1 VAKQKREAVSAQ
13 TAQAKASASS
23 TNGNAASDA
32 TGEAVRA
39 STPTVNPAEQRRLDA
54 QRRQQLAEKTKPWKK
69 ELAALEQRMAALD
82 TEDQALQQRLLE
94 PLSGSEMAEIG
105 KRLKALA
112 TEKETTEER
121 WLEVSEAIEQIETTA
136 A

>member
-1 VAKQKREAVSAQ
+1 ML
-13 TAQAKASASS
+13 
-23 TNGNAASDA
+23 GGGGD
-32 TGEAVRA
+32 RA
-39 STPTVNPAEQRRLDA
+39 PPPPVYPAEQRHLDA
-54 QRRQQLAEKTKPWKK
+54 PPRQQLAEKTKPWKK

-82 TEDQALQQRLLE
+82 AEDQALQQRLLE
-94 PLSGSEMAEIG
+94 PLPGSEMAEIG

-121 WLEVSEAIEQIETTA
+121 WLEVSETIEQIETTA